1 MKMRKENSE
10 SRIDKK
16 IREGFITAVMT
27 APTLA
32 IVLIS
37 AAYQLMLSE
46 ATGRVSSIQSVVLGV
61 LSLVAVAASLT
72 LGVVYKRKAVAVA
85 LATVFGLGFVCYLA
99 FTVSGT
105 TNLAD
110 DSFFEALMLILSLPL
125 MSFMSLSDS
134 LGADKNVVLL
144 VLSAVITAASVT
156 STVLV
161 YKMEAKERAEL
172 EKRKAEAE
180 KSDSGRRKIR

>member
-1 MKMRKENSE
+1 
-10 SRIDKK
+10 
-16 IREGFITAVMT
+16 
-27 APTLA
+27 
-32 IVLIS
+32 
-37 AAYQLMLSE
+37 ML
-46 ATGRVSSIQSVVLGV
+46 
-61 LSLVAVAASLT
+61 
-72 LGVVYKRKAVAVA
+72 
-85 LATVFGLGFVCYLA
+85 LA

-134 LGADKNVVLL
+134 LGADKNIVLL

-156 STVLV
+156 VAVLV